1 MSEKQR
7 ILDYLDSEFTEPIRD
22 TLWRNINL
30 TPGMMVLVQ
39 HPQFQKLGRIKQL
52 GPAFL
57 VYPGATHTRFIHS
70 LGVFSIAKR
79 IIHSLLHHPNCPA
92 LSMEGVKGFL
102 AASLL
107 HDLGHFPFAHSL
119 KELPLKT
126 HETLTA
132 ELILNTDL
140 SSILRDR
147 VKTDPQFVA
156 AVIDLSIEAG
166 DNPEILF
173 FRKLLSGVLDPDK
186 LDYLNRD
193 AFFCGVPYGVQDID
207 FIIDRIEPHPDSGMS
222 INLQGLHAVEN
233 MLFSKYLMYRTVY
246 WHRTVRIATAM
257 IKKPLFSAVSEG
269 IIKPEDLYHLDDD
282 DFFSSFS
289 RDDFAYSGII
299 SDVFNRRLFKTVYEC
314 DFDQRNSSHQGMTD
328 LSLRLK
334 AEEELLRL
342 IAPNHSKCGLNP
354 VIIDIPEPI
363 SFEIELPIVIQ
374 DNYIPFMES
383 KSVFSIPV
391 VEGFTRSLRMIR
403 VMVPPKLI
411 QEGVSQKIEEFF
423 G

>member
-1 MSEKQR
+1 MSKKQR

-22 TLWRNINL
+22 ALWRNINL
-30 TPGMMVLVQ
+30 TPAMMEVVR

-79 IIHSLLHHPNCPA
+79 IIHSLLHHPNCPD

-132 ELILNTDL
+132 EVILHTDL
-140 SSILRDR
+140 SPVLRDR
-147 VKTDPQFVA
+147 VKVDPQFVA
-156 AVIDLSIEAG
+156 AVIDVSIDAR
-166 DNPEILF
+166 DNPEVLF

-193 AFFCGVPYGVQDID
+193 AFFCGVPYGMQDID
-207 FIIDRIEPHPDSGMS
+207 FIIDRIEPHPDSGMA
-222 INLQGLHAVEN
+222 INLQGLPAVEN
-233 MLFSKYLMYRTVY
+233 ILFSKYLMYRTVY

-257 IKKPLFSAVSEG
+257 IKKPLFAAMSEG
-269 IIKPEDLYHLDDD
+269 TITPEDLYHLDDD

-289 RDDFAYSGII
+289 GDDFEYNDII

-314 DFDQRNSSHQGMTD
+314 DFNPQNSIHQRISD
-328 LSLRLK
+328 LSFRLT
-334 AEEELLRL
+334 AEQELLRL
-342 IAPNHSKCGLNP
+342 LAPHHPEVGLNP

-363 SFEIELPIVIQ
+363 SFEIELPIEIQ
-374 DNYIPFMES
+374 DQYIPFMES

-391 VEGFTRSLRMIR
+391 VNGFTKSLRMIR

-411 QEGVSQKIEEFF
+411 RPGVSEKIEEFF